1 MIQSFFNFFSKILLS
16 PFALMYGIVIS
27 LRGFLYR
34 SNLMRSSRF
43 DIPTICVGN
52 LSVGGSGKTPHIE
65 YLIRLLQPYINVS
78 VLSRG
83 YKRKTEGFRM
93 VEPEN
98 SVTEVGDEPLQFKRK
113 YLSVPVAVGEKR
125 AYAIPQMLY
134 RNPDIQV
141 ILLDDAFQ
149 HLAVRPYLNILLTEF
164 NEPFTRDYLLPAG
177 RLRDWRHTY
186 RRADIIVITK
196 CPFHLEDVEKQRFIN
211 EINPYPYQRIYFSY
225 YDYGTPYSIF
235 NISSNPAQLAAT
247 SIPSEVSDAHEPISS
262 PQLVD
267 LDMDTD
273 VLLVCAIAKAD
284 YLVEYLSSKVK
295 SVQTMEFE
303 DHRVFSNYDVAQF
316 KRLFDDMPGRKKI
329 IITTEKDATR
339 LELHKD
345 YLIEN
350 QMVIYA
356 IPIEVNFHF
365 NEKEVF
371 NNDIKKMLLD
381 FKI

>member
-1 MIQSFFNFFSKILLS
+1 MIQLFSNFFSKILLS
-16 PFALMYGIVIS
+16 PFALVYGIVVS

-98 SVTEVGDEPLQFKRK
+98 NVTEVGDEPLQFKRK
-113 YLSVPVAVGEKR
+113 YPSVPVAVGEKR

-134 RNPDIQV
+134 RNPEIQA

-177 RLRDWRHTY
+177 RLRDWRHSY
-186 RRADIIVITK
+186 RRADIIIITK
-196 CPFHLEDVEKQRFIN
+196 CPIHLEDVEKQRFIN
-211 EINPYPYQRIYFSY
+211 EINLYPYQRIYFSY

-235 NISSNPAQLAAT
+235 NTPSVLATGAML
-247 SIPSEVSDAHEPISS
+247 S
-262 PQLVD
+262 PQFVD
-267 LDMDTD
+267 LDMDTE
-273 VLLVCAIAKAD
+273 LLLICAIAKAD

-316 KRLFDDMPGRKKI
+316 KRLFDSMSGRKKI

>member
-1 MIQSFFNFFSKILLS
+1 MIQFFLNFFSKILLS
-16 PFALMYGIVIS
+16 PFALVYGIVVS

-98 SVTEVGDEPLQFKRK
+98 DVTEVGDEPLQFKRK
-113 YLSVPVAVGEKR
+113 YPSVPVAVGEKR

-134 RNPDIQV
+134 RNPEIQA

-186 RRADIIVITK
+186 RRADIIVVTK
-196 CPFHLEDVEKQRFIN
+196 CPFHLENVEKQRFIN
-211 EINPYPYQRIYFSY
+211 EINPYPYQRIYFSF

-235 NISSNPAQLAAT
+235 NT
-247 SIPSEVSDAHEPISS
+247 TPSVFSVGEQASS
-262 PQLVD
+262 PQFVD
-267 LDMDTD
+267 LDMDTT

-316 KRLFDDMPGRKKI
+316 KRLFDDMSGHKKI

-365 NEKEVF
+365 NEKETF

>member
-1 MIQSFFNFFSKILLS
+1 MIQLFSKFFSKILLS
-16 PFALMYGIVIS
+16 PFALVYGIVVS

-65 YLIRLLQPYINVS
+65 YLIRMLQPYINVS

-93 VEPEN
+93 VQLDN
-98 SVTEVGDEPLQFKRK
+98 DVTEVGDEPLQFKRK
-113 YLSVPVAVGEKR
+113 YPSVPVAVGEKR

-134 RNPDIQV
+134 QNPNIQC

-177 RLRDWRHTY
+177 RLRDWRHSY
-186 RRADIIVITK
+186 RRADIIIITK
-196 CPFHLEDVEKQRFIN
+196 CPFHLDDNEKQRFIN
-211 EINPYPYQRIYFSY
+211 EINPYPHQRIYFSF
-225 YDYGTPYSIF
+225 YDYGTPYSILNTASPIAVS
-235 NISSNPAQLAAT
+235 NISSPSSPVDEYAAST
-247 SIPSEVSDAHEPISS
+247 

-267 LDMDTD
+267 LDMDTT

-316 KRLFDDMPGRKKI
+316 KRLFDDMPAHKKI

-345 YLIEN
+345 YIIEN
-350 QMVIYA
+350 QMIMYA

-365 NEKEVF
+365 NEKETF

>member
-1 MIQSFFNFFSKILLS
+1 
-16 PFALMYGIVIS
+16 
-27 LRGFLYR
+27 
-34 SNLMRSSRF
+34 MRSSRF

-65 YLIRLLQPYINVS
+65 YLIRLLQPYINIS

-98 SVTEVGDEPLQFKRK
+98 NVTEVGDEPLQFKRK
-113 YLSVPVAVGEKR
+113 YPSVPVAVGEKR

-177 RLRDWRHTY
+177 RLRDWRNSY
-186 RRADIIVITK
+186 RRADIIIITK
-196 CPFHLEDVEKQRFIN
+196 CPFHLENIDKQRFIN

-225 YDYGTPYSIF
+225 YDYGRPYAIF
-235 NISSNPAQLAAT
+235 NT
-247 SIPSEVSDAHEPISS
+247 PSVLEMLS
-262 PQLVD
+262 PQFVD
-267 LDMDTD
+267 LDMDTM

-284 YLVEYLSSKVK
+284 YLVQYLSSKVK

-316 KRLFDDMPGRKKI
+316 KRLFDDMPALKKI

-350 QMVIYA
+350 QLIIYA

>member
-1 MIQSFFNFFSKILLS
+1 MIQLFSNFFSKILLS
-16 PFALMYGIVIS
+16 PFALVYGIVVS

-52 LSVGGSGKTPHIE
+52 LSIGGSGKTPHIE

-98 SVTEVGDEPLQFKRK
+98 NVTEVGDEPLQFKRK
-113 YLSVPVAVGEKR
+113 YPSVPVAVGEKR

-134 RNPDIQV
+134 RNPEIQA

-177 RLRDWRHTY
+177 RLRDWRHSY
-186 RRADIIVITK
+186 RRADIIIITK
-196 CPFHLEDVEKQRFIN
+196 CPFHLQDVDKQRLVN
-211 EINPYPYQRIYFSY
+211 EINPYAYQRIYFSY

-235 NISSNPAQLAAT
+235 NTPSVLAVGEQVA
-247 SIPSEVSDAHEPISS
+247 SQ
-262 PQLVD
+262 QLVD
-267 LDMDTD
+267 LDIDTT
-273 VLLVCAIAKAD
+273 VLLVCAIAKAN

-316 KRLFDDMPGRKKI
+316 KRLFDDMSGRKKRSERKVAPRIFPTLFICI
-329 IITTEKDATR
+329 ILSVCRGRFPT
-339 LELHKD
+339 
-345 YLIEN
+345 
-350 QMVIYA
+350 
-356 IPIEVNFHF
+356 
-365 NEKEVF
+365 
-371 NNDIKKMLLD
+371 LL
-381 FKI
+381 